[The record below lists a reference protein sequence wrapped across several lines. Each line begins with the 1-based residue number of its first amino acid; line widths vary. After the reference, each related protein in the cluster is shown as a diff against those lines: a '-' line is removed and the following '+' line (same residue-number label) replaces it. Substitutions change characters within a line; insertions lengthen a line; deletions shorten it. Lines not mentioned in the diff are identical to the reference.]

1 MVQIPAWS
9 AAKEMWQTTPVWT
22 AAHIPAMRIPG
33 GTTTPIEKMQK
44 IAELF
49 AVPVTDLLD
58 EFNLFLYNGQGRQIK
73 EMRRRRQMTQ
83 VEYARR
89 LGVPFG
95 TLQGWEQDRV
105 QICKQTWRRLKIRG

>member
-1 MVQIPAWS
+1 M
-9 AAKEMWQTTPVWT
+9 E
-22 AAHIPAMRIPG
+22 
-33 GTTTPIEKMQK
+33 K

-58 EFNLFLYNGQGRQIK
+58 EFNLFLYNGQGQQIK

-83 VEYARR
+83 AEYARR
-89 LGVPFG
+89 LSVPLG
-95 TLQGWEQDRV
+95 TLQAWEQDRV